1 MYNNIGDIMSTKICL
16 IRHGQTNW
24 NKQKLIQ
31 GRIDNLLNDTG
42 KVASR
47 EAAKKIKELNIDWEV
62 FLSSP
67 LKRAYETAE
76 IIKTELGF
84 SNDIIIIP
92 DLTEREFGVLEGK
105 KVCDE
110 SYKLMDEGVEGLE
123 MLEDLQTRAVNT
135 ILKIANDYKD
145 KRILVATHS
154 QFIKGLLSYVLK
166 DFNFRCVLKN
176 NSLTM
181 IEVENNII
189 NIISYEAN

>member
-42 KVASR
+42 KVASK
-47 EAAKKIKELNIDWEV
+47 EAAKKIKELNIDWEI

-135 ILKIANDYKD
+135 ILKIASDYKD

-181 IEVENNII
+181 IEVENNI

>member
-1 MYNNIGDIMSTKICL
+1 MSTKICL

-42 KVASR
+42 RIASR
-47 EAAKKIKELNIDWEV
+47 EAAKKIKELNINWEV

-76 IIKTELGF
+76 IIKKELDF
-84 SNDIIIIP
+84 SNDIITIP

-110 SYKLMDEGVEGLE
+110 NYKLMDECVEGLE
-123 MLEDLQTRAVNT
+123 MLDDLQTRAVNT
-135 ILKIANDYKD
+135 ILKIANDYCD
-145 KRILVATHS
+145 KKVLVATHS
-154 QFIKGLLSYVLK
+154 QFIKGLLSYVIK
-166 DFNFRCVLKN
+166 DFDFRCVLKN

-189 NIISYEAN
+189 KVISYEAN

>member
-1 MYNNIGDIMSTKICL
+1 MYNNTGDIMSTKICL

-31 GRIDNLLNDTG
+31 GRIDNLLNETG

-47 EAAKKIKELNIDWEV
+47 EAAKKIKELNMDWEV

-84 SNDIIIIP
+84 SNDIIVIP
-92 DLTEREFGVLEGK
+92 DLTEREFGALEGK
-105 KVCDE
+105 KVCEE
-110 SYKLMDEGVEGLE
+110 SYRLMDEGVEGLE
-123 MLEDLQTRAVNT
+123 RLLDLQTRSVNT

-145 KRILVATHS
+145 MRILVATHS
-154 QFIKGLLSYVLK
+154 QFIKGLLSCVLK
-166 DFNFRCVLKN
+166 DFDFKCVLKN

-189 NIISYEAN
+189 NVISYEAN

>member
-24 NKQKLIQ
+24 NKEKLIQ
-31 GRIDNLLNDTG
+31 GRIDNLLNETG
-42 KVASR
+42 KIASR

-84 SNDIIIIP
+84 SNDIIVIP
-92 DLTEREFGVLEGK
+92 DLTEREFGALEGK
-105 KVCDE
+105 KVCEE
-110 SYKLMDEGVEGLE
+110 SYRLMDEGVEGLE
-123 MLEDLQTRAVNT
+123 MLLDLQTRSVNT
-135 ILKIANDYKD
+135 ILKIASDYKD

-154 QFIKGLLSYVLK
+154 QFIKGLLSYILK
-166 DFNFRCVLKN
+166 DFDFKCVLKN

-181 IEVENNII
+181 VEVENNII

>member
-1 MYNNIGDIMSTKICL
+1 MYNNTGDIMSTKICL

-31 GRIDNLLNDTG
+31 GRIDNLLNETG

-84 SNDIIIIP
+84 SNDIIVIP
-92 DLTEREFGVLEGK
+92 DLTEREFGALEGK
-105 KVCDE
+105 KVCEE
-110 SYKLMDEGVEGLE
+110 SYKLMDEGVEGIE
-123 MLEDLQTRAVNT
+123 MLLDLQTRSVST
-135 ILKIANDYKD
+135 ILKIASDYKD

-166 DFNFRCVLKN
+166 DFDFKCILKN

-181 IEVENNII
+181 IEVDNNII